1 MKELGFK
8 MLLSVG
14 NAPCQMPTHLWHDN
28 DHLRHFKEKERGM
41 KTVVNM
47 PGKASRYQVNYTTNP
62 TE

>member
-47 PGKASRYQVNYTTNP
+47 PGKGIPLPSLSHYQSH
-62 TE
+62 